1 MSIGNGKVE
10 MKNKYPSIREI
21 RDAHAWKRDYEK
33 YLPVSRF
40 LFRPVGFWGTW
51 VAVRIGLTTEA
62 VSWLSGFVGL
72 SGCLFL
78 AIGGANQLPFGI
90 ALLLIF
96 NLLDCVDGS
105 IARTM
110 QSGNPYG
117 IFLDS
122 ICGSIVDL
130 IFWGIIGVMAFR
142 HPDLLLFS
150 DIFGYGPIFWLI
162 LGVSASYLCTYL
174 NFVEKVF
181 DDVLR
186 KDFNRV
192 QSYGSE
198 SPTLTQINKKR
209 VFPSSSPLNKRT
221 ILVIIATN
229 FRARETFYLF
239 LVVAYI
245 SKTVDLLLGFY
256 FLFYLLHIL
265 LLIITYAKRGI
276 SIKKILYSKLQ

>member
-1 MSIGNGKVE
+1 
-10 MKNKYPSIREI
+10 MKNKYPLIREI
-21 RDAHAWKRDYEK
+21 REAHAWKRDYEK
-33 YLPVSRF
+33 YLPISRF

-62 VSWLSGFVGL
+62 VSWLSAFVGL

-78 AIGGANQLPFGI
+78 AIGHENLLPIGF

-110 QSGNPYG
+110 KSGNPYG
-117 IFLDS
+117 TFLDS
-122 ICGSIVDL
+122 ICGSIVDI

-142 HPDLLLFS
+142 HPNLLLWS
-150 DIFGYGPIFWLI
+150 NVYGYGPIVWLI
-162 LGVSASYLCTYL
+162 LGVATSYLCTYL
-174 NFVEKVF
+174 NFIEKVF

-186 KDFNRV
+186 KDFDRI
-192 QSYGSE
+192 QSCGSE
-198 SPTLTQINKKR
+198 SPPLMQTNENRI
-209 VFPSSSPLNKRT
+209 FPSSSPLNKKT
-221 ILVIIATN
+221 ILVIIAAN

-256 FLFYLLHIL
+256 FLFYILHIL

-276 SIKKILYSKLQ
+276 SIKKNLYSKLQ